1 MTNKVDY
8 DAVVVGAGFAG
19 LPLIH
24 HLKKT
29 GISVKVLDKA
39 SEIGGTWTW
48 NRYPGAATD
57 SEGYYYCL
65 TFSKEIL
72 QEWTWSERYP
82 GWEETNRYLNFVAD
96 KCDMWPHIQLNTEV
110 KSAEFIKDDGLW
122 CVKTGTGE
130 ETICKYFISAMGM
143 ISQPVIPKYNGMS
156 NYKGPCFHSSRWP
169 QEGLEYEGKK
179 VGIVGCG
186 ASTVQML
193 PIMAQ
198 TAESV
203 TVFQRTPN
211 FVLPAMQKP
220 MTPEWEKDIKD
231 NYEEIINKVCELIND
246 ISDNFDDFS
255 VGIGMPGS
263 LHPETGLV
271 QVSNTKALEGQNVKN
286 DLEKKLGYEVKIAN
300 DADCLAVSE
309 SIDGSG
315 MNYDSV
321 FAVIMGTGVGAGYTF
336 RNQLVVGP
344 NKLTGEWGQNPIPGP
359 MDDYEKSVKR
369 HCGRVGAIEVFLSGP
384 GLENFYSF
392 ITNESKTSKEIVE
405 LFRNG
410 DKVSKQIMDKYFERT
425 ARSFSSIVNIL
436 DPDVIVCGGG
446 MSEIE
451 ELYEEVPKRIIPY
464 IASNFFNTPI
474 VKSKH
479 GSSSGVRGAALLWD

>member
-1 MTNKVDY
+1 M
-8 DAVVVGAGFAG
+8 
-19 LPLIH
+19 
-24 HLKKT
+24 
-29 GISVKVLDKA
+29 
-39 SEIGGTWTW
+39 
-48 NRYPGAATD
+48 
-57 SEGYYYCL
+57 
-65 TFSKEIL
+65 
-72 QEWTWSERYP
+72 
-82 GWEETNRYLNFVAD
+82 
-96 KCDMWPHIQLNTEV
+96 
-110 KSAEFIKDDGLW
+110 
-122 CVKTGTGE
+122 
-130 ETICKYFISAMGM
+130 
-143 ISQPVIPKYNGMS
+143 
-156 NYKGPCFHSSRWP
+156 
-169 QEGLEYEGKK
+169 K
-179 VGIVGCG
+179 VGIDWGGTKIEGIVLEP
-186 ASTVQML
+186 STGKELLRKRVDS
-193 PIMAQ
+193 P
-198 TAESV
+198 
-203 TVFQRTPN
+203 
-211 FVLPAMQKP
+211 
-220 MTPEWEKDIKD
+220 KD
-231 NYEEIINKVCELIND
+231 NYVEIINKVCELIND
-246 ISDNFDDFS
+246 ISVNFDDFS

-263 LHPETGLV
+263 LHPETGRV

-336 RNQLVVGP
+336 KNQLVVGP

-392 ITNESKTSKEIVE
+392 VTNENKTSKEIVE
-405 LFRNG
+405 LFKNG
-410 DKVSKQIMDKYFERT
+410 DKTSNKIMDIYFERT

-446 MSEIE
+446 MSEID
-451 ELYEEVPKRIIPY
+451 ELYKEVPKRIIPY

-474 VKSKH
+474 LKSKH

>member
-1 MTNKVDY
+1 M
-8 DAVVVGAGFAG
+8 
-19 LPLIH
+19 
-24 HLKKT
+24 
-29 GISVKVLDKA
+29 
-39 SEIGGTWTW
+39 
-48 NRYPGAATD
+48 
-57 SEGYYYCL
+57 
-65 TFSKEIL
+65 
-72 QEWTWSERYP
+72 
-82 GWEETNRYLNFVAD
+82 
-96 KCDMWPHIQLNTEV
+96 
-110 KSAEFIKDDGLW
+110 
-122 CVKTGTGE
+122 
-130 ETICKYFISAMGM
+130 
-143 ISQPVIPKYNGMS
+143 
-156 NYKGPCFHSSRWP
+156 
-169 QEGLEYEGKK
+169 K
-179 VGIVGCG
+179 VGIDWGGTKIEGIVLEP
-186 ASTVQML
+186 STGKELLRKRVDA
-193 PIMAQ
+193 P
-198 TAESV
+198 
-203 TVFQRTPN
+203 
-211 FVLPAMQKP
+211 
-220 MTPEWEKDIKD
+220 KD
-231 NYEEIINKVCELIND
+231 NYVEIINKVCELINN

-286 DLEKKLGYEVKIAN
+286 DLEKKLGFEVKIAN

-392 ITNESKTSKEIVE
+392 ITNERKTSKEIVE

-451 ELYEEVPKRIIPY
+451 EIYEEVPKRIIPY

>member
-1 MTNKVDY
+1 M
-8 DAVVVGAGFAG
+8 
-19 LPLIH
+19 
-24 HLKKT
+24 
-29 GISVKVLDKA
+29 
-39 SEIGGTWTW
+39 
-48 NRYPGAATD
+48 
-57 SEGYYYCL
+57 
-65 TFSKEIL
+65 
-72 QEWTWSERYP
+72 
-82 GWEETNRYLNFVAD
+82 
-96 KCDMWPHIQLNTEV
+96 
-110 KSAEFIKDDGLW
+110 
-122 CVKTGTGE
+122 
-130 ETICKYFISAMGM
+130 
-143 ISQPVIPKYNGMS
+143 
-156 NYKGPCFHSSRWP
+156 
-169 QEGLEYEGKK
+169 K
-179 VGIVGCG
+179 VGIDWGGTKIEGIVLEP
-186 ASTVQML
+186 STGKELLRKRVDS
-193 PIMAQ
+193 P
-198 TAESV
+198 
-203 TVFQRTPN
+203 
-211 FVLPAMQKP
+211 
-220 MTPEWEKDIKD
+220 KD
-231 NYEEIINKVCELIND
+231 NYVEIINKVCELIND
-246 ISDNFDDFS
+246 ISINFDNFS

-392 ITNESKTSKEIVE
+392 ITNENKTSKDIVE

-410 DKVSKQIMDKYFERT
+410 DKISNQIMDKYFERT

-446 MSEIE
+446 MSEID

-474 VKSKH
+474 LKSKH

>member
-1 MTNKVDY
+1 M
-8 DAVVVGAGFAG
+8 
-19 LPLIH
+19 
-24 HLKKT
+24 
-29 GISVKVLDKA
+29 
-39 SEIGGTWTW
+39 
-48 NRYPGAATD
+48 
-57 SEGYYYCL
+57 
-65 TFSKEIL
+65 
-72 QEWTWSERYP
+72 
-82 GWEETNRYLNFVAD
+82 
-96 KCDMWPHIQLNTEV
+96 
-110 KSAEFIKDDGLW
+110 
-122 CVKTGTGE
+122 
-130 ETICKYFISAMGM
+130 
-143 ISQPVIPKYNGMS
+143 
-156 NYKGPCFHSSRWP
+156 
-169 QEGLEYEGKK
+169 K
-179 VGIVGCG
+179 VGIDWGG
-186 ASTVQML
+186 TK
-193 PIMAQ
+193 I
-198 TAESV
+198 EGI
-203 TVFQRTPN
+203 
-211 FVLPAMQKP
+211 VLEPATGKELLRKRVDAP
-220 MTPEWEKDIKD
+220 KD
-231 NYEEIINKVCELIND
+231 NYVEIINTVCELIND
-246 ISDNFDDFS
+246 ISMEFNEFS

-286 DLEKKLGYEVKIAN
+286 DLENNLGYEVKIAN

-321 FAVIMGTGVGAGYTF
+321 FAVILGTGVGAGYTF
-336 RNQLVVGP
+336 KNQLVVGP

-384 GLENFYSF
+384 GLENYFSF
-392 ITNESKTSKEIVE
+392 ITNENKSSRDIVE

-410 DKVSKQIMDKYFERT
+410 DKTSIQIMDKYFERT

-446 MSEIE
+446 MSEID